1 MPKKAKRWDVVCD
14 LNHRTRYSSASSL
27 ESETIILS
35 MQPDRVRVWW
45 EPTDNKSRDGY
56 AGAYWPAK
64 VLAKYKNK
72 MRVQYDNG
80 DAEVRGIRPSAALSN
95 LTKV

>member
-1 MPKKAKRWDVVCD
+1 
-14 LNHRTRYSSASSL
+14 
-27 ESETIILS
+27 
-35 MQPDRVRVWW
+35 MQLDRVRVWW

-80 DAEVRGIRPSAALSN
+80 DAEVRTIILAAPSN
-95 LTKV
+95 LTEV